1 MKHPFFDE
9 IIRASAPCRVD
20 MGGTLDIS
28 TFYFPLR
35 HLKPCTFNAAIRMR
49 TEVSLHPFR
58 DGYVKVSSKGFE
70 SAEFILDDV
79 PFDHPLGLMFA
90 VASYFRADG
99 VHISIES
106 ASPPKSAL
114 GGSSSAAVALVAA
127 FYAAFRGEDMPR
139 IISRDQVVF
148 LAHALEQ
155 SVAGVPCGVQDQLA
169 AAHGGIN
176 AWYWN
181 AGIDGEI
188 YRKKRVFSDPEKSD
202 FRKHIIIA
210 YCGIPHESK
219 DINSRWV
226 KQFVSGMNRSQ
237 WKEIVFCTQCF
248 VDALMKEN
256 YKEASWWMNRETDIR
271 CFMTPDVLDDM
282 GKKLVKEAVE
292 SGCGARFTG
301 AGGGGCIWAI
311 GDTEDIVNLRE
322 KWKNILS
329 ERQAAFL
336 IDEEIDEDGLW
347 CSHLLFSQ

>member
-1 MKHPFFDE
+1 MKHTFFDE

-28 TFYFPLR
+28 TFHFPLR
-35 HLKPCTFNAAIRMR
+35 HLNPCTFNAAIRMR
-49 TEVSLHPFR
+49 TEVSLHPYR
-58 DGYVKVSSKGFE
+58 DGYVRISSKGFE
-70 SAEFILDDV
+70 STEFIMDTA
-79 PFDHPLGLMFA
+79 PFDHPLGLMLA

-99 VHISIES
+99 IHICIES
-106 ASPPKSAL
+106 SSPPKSAL

-127 FYAAFRGEDMPR
+127 CYAAFRDEHMPQ

-169 AAHGGIN
+169 AAYGGIN
-176 AWYWN
+176 TWYWTPD
-181 AGIDGEI
+181 IEGEI
-188 YRKKRVFSDPEKSD
+188 YKRRKMPGTSKKST
-202 FRKHIIIA
+202 FRDHILIA

-226 KQFVSGMNRSQ
+226 KQFISGMHRSH
-237 WKEIVFCTQCF
+237 WKEIILCTQSF
-248 VDALMKEN
+248 VDALIKDN

-271 CFMTPDVLDDM
+271 CRMTPDVLDGM
-282 GKKLVKEAVE
+282 GKKLVKAAVE

-311 GDTEDIVNLRE
+311 GDSENIEQLKVIWENL
-322 KWKNILS
+322 LS
-329 ERQAAFL
+329 ERPAAYL
-336 IDEEIDEDGLW
+336 IDQEIDMDGLW
-347 CSHLLFSQ
+347 CSHLLFDE